1 MGRKPVHFVNGA
13 RSCIH
18 EIENKC
24 SDLSQIVGSAQL
36 ASECATLFQFRS
48 ERCLTLSAN
57 LPQQPSK
64 KQTIHEFARSE
75 LAMSGKT
82 REPRARSRSGGSAF
96 KPTQAP
102 RYPMRASDALLPSL
116 TTIPQVE
123 HCGMRLYSAFQPIIS
138 VVHAKIVGH
147 EALMRALSKDQSQLQ
162 PVDLFPQLQANL
174 GPHEIHE
181 ICSKLHLQSFSH
193 WDHQGWLFLNVNPDS
208 ISSRRY
214 VRESFGRWLT
224 ASGLSPSRVVVE
236 IIETRACDGRM
247 LSESVEGFRD
257 LGCLV
262 AIDDFG
268 AGESNFERVWRL
280 RPDIIKLDRAMI
292 TEAATNPL
300 VHRILP
306 GLVSLVHEA
315 GCLVVMEG
323 IETEHQAMIAVESDV
338 DFVQG
343 YYFSRP
349 GVYTG
354 ESFDIAGVF
363 DALAASIKI
372 NAAERNAHSRGYIA
386 SFIERFRACVDTLVA
401 GHSFEVA
408 CRDFVKQ
415 DGLQR
420 VYELDAEGYQ
430 VGHNVESKI
439 RGPID
444 DRFSPCADGCGANWY
459 RRPYFQRAISA
470 PGRIQ
475 VSRPYLSITDAQ
487 CCVTLSIAFEYRGKT
502 RVLCADLDHQSQS
515 LNPESGARYSAVIR
529 R

>member
-1 MGRKPVHFVNGA
+1 
-13 RSCIH
+13 
-18 EIENKC
+18 
-24 SDLSQIVGSAQL
+24 
-36 ASECATLFQFRS
+36 
-48 ERCLTLSAN
+48 
-57 LPQQPSK
+57 
-64 KQTIHEFARSE
+64 
-75 LAMSGKT
+75 
-82 REPRARSRSGGSAF
+82 
-96 KPTQAP
+96 
-102 RYPMRASDALLPSL
+102 MRASEALPSL
-116 TTIPQVE
+116 SSVPQVE
-123 HCGMRLYSAFQPIIS
+123 HCGMRLHSAFQPIFS
-138 VVHAKIVGH
+138 VVHAKVVGH
-147 EALMRALSKDQSQLQ
+147 EALVRGFSKDQLPLQ
-162 PVDLFPQLQANL
+162 PLELFPRLKAELAPQ
-174 GPHEIHE
+174 EIHE
-181 ICSKLHLQSFSH
+181 ICSKLHLQSFNH
-193 WDHQGWLFLNVNPDS
+193 LEHQGWLFLNVDPDS
-208 ISSRRY
+208 IPNRRY
-214 VRESFGRWLT
+214 VRDSFGRWLK
-224 ASGLSPSRVVVE
+224 ASGVTPSRVVVE

-292 TEAATNPL
+292 TEATTNPL

-349 GVYTG
+349 GIYSG
-354 ESFDIAGVF
+354 ENFDIAKVF
-363 DALAASIKI
+363 DALAASVKV

-386 SFIERFRACVDTLVA
+386 SFIERFRVCVDALVL
-401 GHSFEVA
+401 GDCFELA
-408 CRDFVKQ
+408 CGDFVKQ
-415 DGLQR
+415 EGLQR

-430 VGHNVESKI
+430 VGHNLESKS
-439 RGPID
+439 RGALD
-444 DRFSPCADGCGANWY
+444 DRYSPCADGRGANWY
-459 RRPYFQRAISA
+459 RRPYFQRAISS

-487 CCVTLSIAFEYRGKT
+487 CCVTLSIAFEYQGKT
-502 RVLCADLDHQSQS
+502 RILCADLDHQSQS
-515 LNPESGARYSAVIR
+515 LNAESGARYSAVVR